1 MITKRGIY
9 YDLNDRTYTL
19 KVEGL
24 TFYFSSDFYRMK
36 FAESFVKYIESETLK
51 LKVKYSCN
59 INATKMLLLKLYQ
72 KIETRGFKVVYE
84 DKDIE
89 EINLIVNIE
98 R

>member
-9 YDLNDRTYTL
+9 YDLNDSTYTL

-24 TFYFSSDFYRMK
+24 TFYFSSEFYRMK

-84 DKDIE
+84 GKHIE
-89 EINLIVNIE
+89 EINLIVDLE

>member
-9 YDLNDRTYTL
+9 YDLNDSTYTL

-24 TFYFSSDFYRMK
+24 TFYFSSEFYRMK

-72 KIETRGFKVVYE
+72 KIETRGFKVVYNN
-84 DKDIE
+84 KDIE
-89 EINLIVNIE
+89 EINLITQIE

>member
-9 YDLNDRTYTL
+9 YDLNDSTYIL

-84 DKDIE
+84 GKHIE
-89 EINLIVNIE
+89 EINLIVDLE

>member
-9 YDLNDRTYTL
+9 YDLNDSTYTL

-24 TFYFSSDFYRMK
+24 TFYFSSEFYRMK

-72 KIETRGFKVVYE
+72 KIETRGFKVVYNN
-84 DKDIE
+84 KDIE
-89 EINLIVNIE
+89 EINLIAQIE

>member
-9 YDLNDRTYTL
+9 YDLNDSTYTL

-24 TFYFSSDFYRMK
+24 TFYFSSEFYRMK

-59 INATKMLLLKLYQ
+59 IKK
-72 KIETRGFKVVYE
+72 RKV
-84 DKDIE
+84 
-89 EINLIVNIE
+89 EI
-98 R
+98 

>member
-9 YDLNDRTYTL
+9 YDLNDSTYTL

-51 LKVKYSCN
+51 LKVKYSC
-59 INATKMLLLKLYQ
+59 I
-72 KIETRGFKVVYE
+72 KIR
-84 DKDIE
+84 
-89 EINLIVNIE
+89 
-98 R
+98 